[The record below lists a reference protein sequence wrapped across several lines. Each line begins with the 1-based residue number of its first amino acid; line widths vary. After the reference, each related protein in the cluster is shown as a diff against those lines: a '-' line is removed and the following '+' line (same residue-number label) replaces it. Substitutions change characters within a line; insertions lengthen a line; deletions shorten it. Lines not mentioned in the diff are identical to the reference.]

1 MLAWEQ
7 DIVDSIIAQF
17 MQSAGPW
24 AALAVILLGM
34 NWERERREGKSV
46 ERSVELLTKTVEQVV
61 VCVQANANKLD
72 RITSDL
78 AECRVHLSLAAKR
91 E

>member
-1 MLAWEQ
+1 M
-7 DIVDSIIAQF
+7 DSIVTQF

-34 NWERERREGKSV
+34 NWERERRENRGV

-61 VCVQANANKLD
+61 IAVQSNAAKLE
-72 RITSDL
+72 RIQGDL
-78 AECRVHLSLAAKR
+78 AECRVHLAIERAK
-91 E
+91 

>member
-1 MLAWEQ
+1 
-7 DIVDSIIAQF
+7 

-34 NWERERREGKSV
+34 NWERERRENRGV

-61 VCVQANANKLD
+61 IAVQSNAAKLE
-72 RITSDL
+72 RIQGDL
-78 AECRVHLSLAAKR
+78 AECRVHLAIERAK
-91 E
+91 